1 MKPLSRAALSTLVVL
16 SACIDTP
23 TEPPVEPIGEGRRA
37 LFIGNSYLYAQDIPG
52 IVQALADSAGGDQIA
67 VATVA
72 YPDAALSDH
81 LRGGAALPSIR
92 AGGWEWV
99 VLQQG
104 PSSVLVNRDSLRQS
118 TALFAAEIESVG
130 ARPALFSAWP
140 SSSRRQDF
148 PAAIESY
155 RLAAQDVG
163 GLFLPVAGAWLE
175 AWEANPDVIL
185 YADALHPSVAGAYLS
200 ALVIYARL
208 LGESPIGLPSSFRTR
223 GGTTVT
229 IPLPLAD
236 LLQAAALAATGETS
250 QTVARREREGWTAGM
265 SRTVSAEHKH

>member
-1 MKPLSRAALSTLVVL
+1 MNSLPRAALMTLVVL

-67 VATVA
+67 VGTVA

-81 LRGGAALPSIR
+81 LRSGAALPSIR
-92 AGGWEWV
+92 SVSWEWV
-99 VLQQG
+99 ILQQG

-118 TALFAAEIESVG
+118 TAEFAAEIESIG

-155 RLAAQDVG
+155 RLAAEDVG

-175 AWEANPDVIL
+175 AWERDPDVIL
-185 YADALHPSVAGAYLS
+185 YADAVHPSVAGAYLA

-208 LGESPIGLPSSFRTR
+208 LEASPIGLPASFRTR
-223 GGTTVT
+223 AGVTVT
-229 IPLPLAD
+229 LPLPLAEM
-236 LLQAAALAATGETS
+236 LQAAALAATAETS
-250 QTVARREREGWTAGM
+250 PSLSRR
-265 SRTVSAEHKH
+265 